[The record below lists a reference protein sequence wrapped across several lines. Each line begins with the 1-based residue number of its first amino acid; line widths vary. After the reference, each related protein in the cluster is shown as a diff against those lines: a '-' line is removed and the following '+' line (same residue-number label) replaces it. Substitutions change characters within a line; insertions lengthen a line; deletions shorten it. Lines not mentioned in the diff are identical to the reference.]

1 MEMKMMSIIAMIVFA
16 IWALVMSAVSYGL
29 YNDNKRLV
37 VKNQLLT
44 ELYDVSIKNVDALE
58 KQIDEQNA
66 KIDKF
71 KSESISFELQVNQLN
86 TEVEKLNNQKED
98 FIHMKLPSNSEGPTT
113 SEEAMEWLKEQSS
126 AF

>member
-1 MEMKMMSIIAMIVFA
+1 MKMLSIIAMIVFA

-58 KQIDEQNA
+58 KQID
-66 KIDKF
+66 
-71 KSESISFELQVNQLN
+71 
-86 TEVEKLNNQKED
+86 
-98 FIHMKLPSNSEGPTT
+98 
-113 SEEAMEWLKEQSS
+113 
-126 AF
+126 